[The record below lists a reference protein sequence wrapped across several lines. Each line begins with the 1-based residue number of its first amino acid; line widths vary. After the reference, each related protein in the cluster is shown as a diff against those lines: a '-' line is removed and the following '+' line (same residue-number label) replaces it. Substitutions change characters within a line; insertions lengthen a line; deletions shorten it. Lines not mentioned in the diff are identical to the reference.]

1 MLIWKL
7 LKISSMK
14 KAITTVKALRSGY
27 SAVQTVKSG
36 IDAICHP
43 IQWAKDQLIGA
54 IKNVLLTQLK
64 KQLGEAAAHAIIN
77 RLDIEGK
84 TYPLTLNIP
93 ITKPLR
99 KTVEENFL
107 ELVESI
113 TNDALAIPLQALG
126 YRLASVEFEY
136 DEQRNVLTAK
146 THVGLLRLERT
157 IPAQEPSVAKLV

>member
-1 MLIWKL
+1 
-7 LKISSMK
+7 MK

-27 SAVQTVKSG
+27 SAVQAVKSG
-36 IDAICHP
+36 IDAISHP

-93 ITKPLR
+93 ITKALR
-99 KTVEENFL
+99 KAVQEDFL

-126 YRLASVEFEY
+126 YRLASVEY
-136 DEQRNVLTAK
+136 DAQHSVLTAK
-146 THVGLLRLERT
+146 THVGLLRLDRT
-157 IPAQEPSVAKLV
+157 IPAQEHLALSAKEKSVPKLV

>member
-1 MLIWKL
+1 MNRF
-7 LKISSMK
+7 
-14 KAITTVKALRSGY
+14 LRHCF
-27 SAVQTVKSG
+27 K
-36 IDAICHP
+36 P

-64 KQLGEAAAHAIIN
+64 KQLGDAAAHAIIN

-93 ITKPLR
+93 ITKALR
-99 KTVEENFL
+99 KAVQEDFL

-136 DEQRNVLTAK
+136 DAQHSVLTAK
-146 THVGLLRLERT
+146 THVGLLRLDRT
-157 IPAQEPSVAKLV
+157 IPAQEHLALSAKEKSVPKLV